1 MDGFCEQVVKRKR
14 KAKDNILAVVYIV
27 MALLI
32 PAVCISLAY
41 VITAYFIYIGFFLL
55 LALVPLALL
64 LINYQKVEYE
74 YSVVDNTLNVDKII
88 AKRRRKKIVRLRID
102 EIKEMVKFNEKYTGK
117 KINKYY
123 IAVDD
128 VNDDDVYAFTYYNEA
143 RGNLAVVM
151 KPNNTILEGMRPKL
165 NRSIQIQVVKLLRN
179 VK

>member
-88 AKRRRKKIVRLRID
+88 AKRRRKRLSD
-102 EIKEMVKFNEKYTGK
+102 FVLTKSK
-117 KINKYY
+117 KWLSL
-123 IAVDD
+123 
-128 VNDDDVYAFTYYNEA
+128 T
-143 RGNLAVVM
+143 
-151 KPNNTILEGMRPKL
+151 
-165 NRSIQIQVVKLLRN
+165 RSIPARKSTNITLQLMMLMMMMFMPLHIIMRQGATLQ
-179 VK
+179 

>member
-74 YSVVDNTLNVDKII
+74 YSVVDNTLSVDKII

-123 IAVDD
+123 IAD
-128 VNDDDVYAFTYYNEA
+128 
-143 RGNLAVVM
+143 
-151 KPNNTILEGMRPKL
+151 
-165 NRSIQIQVVKLLRN
+165 LLRMPIIQSFILPSKSIWMDSTLN
-179 VK
+179 QFEYFGSVG

>member
-14 KAKDNILAVVYIV
+14 KAKDNILAVVYI
-27 MALLI
+27 LLSLII

-41 VITAYFIYIGFFLL
+41 VISAYFIYIGFFLL
-55 LALVPLALL
+55 IALVPTALL
-64 LINYQKVEYE
+64 LINYQKIEYE

-88 AKRRRKKIVRLRID
+88 AKRRRKK
-102 EIKEMVKFNEKYTGK
+102 MVKFNEKYTGK
-117 KINKYY
+117 KINKYF

-128 VNDDDVYAFTYYNEA
+128 VNDDDVYAFTFYNEA

-165 NRSIQIQVVKLLRN
+165 NPSIQIQVVKLLRN
-179 VK
+179 VQ

>member
-1 MDGFCEQVVKRKR
+1 M
-14 KAKDNILAVVYIV
+14 
-27 MALLI
+27 
-32 PAVCISLAY
+32 
-41 VITAYFIYIGFFLL
+41 
-55 LALVPLALL
+55 

-117 KINKYY
+117 KINKYF

-128 VNDDDVYAFTYYNEA
+128 VNDDDVYAFTFYNEA

-165 NRSIQIQVVKLLRN
+165 NPSIQIQVVKLLRN